1 MPPVTE
7 SIVASWANGKNLKFY
22 FGAALWSFSWALKSV
37 HLTYFDMIWLKR
49 SSNKMSISSQPH
61 IQFVRL
67 LRITRSQSLNTAQ
80 GIPMIFEADI
90 PGRTIMPA
98 KSPLD
103 WMVCAC
109 LRSRTCMQTFK
120 HPCWLK
126 CDRHPSFV
134 CSNERVSRIRCKSS
148 TSPKPSTRA
157 PLGLCTSSAEHLL

>member
-22 FGAALWSFSWALKSV
+22 FGAALWSFSCAPKSV
-37 HLTYFDMIWLKR
+37 HLTYFDMTEAKQQQ
-49 SSNKMSISSQPH
+49 NEH
-61 IQFVRL
+61 ITTSHPVRL